1 MSKKSILRLGVERG
15 LIEFK
20 MMIKDP
26 QTIIWTLFIF
36 GIYMLVIWLQKGIT
50 IEGVSLALLTLPS
63 LLGILIAQGGFSDT
77 ASAIAFDKEDGTVL
91 RAKAIPRG
99 INAYFIAKITSI
111 FLMTLV
117 YLVVLF
123 IPSLIIVPGILENVD
138 APEMAL
144 LGLYVVLGLLATTPF
159 GAVIGSIVKTSG
171 SGWGLSMAP
180 MLILVAISGIFYP
193 ITALWG
199 WLQVIA
205 QIFPIYWL
213 GLGFRSIFSPEAA
226 AALEIGGSWR
236 TWETIAVLSAW
247 AIVGCIVA
255 PRVIRKMTRRV
266 SGGEMEAA
274 RQRTISR
281 GY

>member
-1 MSKKSILRLGVERG
+1 MRRKSIFRLGVERG

-20 MMIKDP
+20 IMIKDP
-26 QTIIWTLFIF
+26 QTILWMLFIF
-36 GIYMLVIWLQKGIT
+36 AIYLLVIWLQRGTT

-63 LLGILIAQGGFSDT
+63 LLGILIAQSGFSDV
-77 ASAIAFDKEDGTVL
+77 ASGIAFDKEDGTLL
-91 RAKAIPRG
+91 RAKAVPR
-99 INAYFIAKITSI
+99 AITSYFVAKVTAI

-123 IPSLIIVPGILENVD
+123 IPSLLVVPGLLANVSFAD
-138 APEMAL
+138 TGLMAL
-144 LGLYVVLGLLATTPF
+144 YIILGLLATAPF
-159 GAVIGSIVKTSG
+159 GAVLGSIVKTSG

-180 MLILVAISGIFYP
+180 TLVLTAISGIFYP

-199 WLQVIA
+199 WIQVIA
-205 QIFPIYWL
+205 QVFPIYWL

-226 AALEIGGSWR
+226 AALEIGGTWR
-236 TWETIAVLSAW
+236 TWETIAVLGVW
-247 AIVGCIVA
+247 AIVGFIIA

-274 RQRTISR
+274 RQRTMAR